1 MFQSIYGSVKFK
13 HTPSSFLHR
22 CGLRIER
29 ETQFIKSILQYGLV
43 FRNSKWSDYTKKNV
57 LKLKDSFEINPWLN
71 RTFIYYSVISYLLY
85 IFYKNYYS
93 NFLPIMFTSSILYS
107 LDDLLS
113 LSKTWFWVAFL
124 LYKSILVFVTKLLT
138 LSFIN
143 LFTNSSNKIPF
154 NTNTSNR
161 NFKLNRFR
169 GGLVDKFTFETPL
182 SKVTSFNLSNTFLI
196 GPNPL
201 VDTNFN
207 FENNLYKT
215 LQVDFN
221 STPVTLAFS
230 NTYSVT
236 KEYEF
241 KKNYL
246 SNNSI
251 FKAKNFL
258 CVNTK
263 GESNLNKNFYLT
275 TLTFQ
280 KLNFLTQN
288 KELVNVTNLLGQKLT
303 YINSLRWS
311 YRYNILHRHTM
322 INSHKLT
329 ESKKLISLG
338 FFDID
343 MTNNNLW
350 FSDQYARNLHFG
362 KKKRQLDTLS
372 LVKNNW
378 NILYRSNF
386 GYNNF
391 DTKFSLTPNL
401 LSQDNFIK
409 LSFYESS
416 FHFFIKRVKN
426 FSLLPSNIVT
436 SNPFY
441 LGGTVLKDTKDNIS
455 YIHSLSHNSLL
466 KDITKLKAN
475 FDICNNNKGG
485 LLITNKKDMVL
496 LFNDSEFLNTR
507 LLEVMYNLTKSNSLL
522 SYKFNIF
529 NLNRFLVNQ
538 YTKSFSWSPLQKKTA
553 KNNLNIFLGK

>member
-1 MFQSIYGSVKFK
+1 M
-13 HTPSSFLHR
+13 
-22 CGLRIER
+22 
-29 ETQFIKSILQYGLV
+29 
-43 FRNSKWSDYTKKNV
+43 
-57 LKLKDSFEINPWLN
+57 
-71 RTFIYYSVISYLLY
+71 
-85 IFYKNYYS
+85 
-93 NFLPIMFTSSILYS
+93 
-107 LDDLLS
+107 
-113 LSKTWFWVAFL
+113 
-124 LYKSILVFVTKLLT
+124 
-138 LSFIN
+138 
-143 LFTNSSNKIPF
+143 
-154 NTNTSNR
+154 
-161 NFKLNRFR
+161 
-169 GGLVDKFTFETPL
+169 
-182 SKVTSFNLSNTFLI
+182 I

-221 STPVTLAFS
+221 STPVTLSFS

-263 GESNLNKNFYLT
+263 DESNLNKNFYLT

-372 LVKNNW
+372 LVKNN
-378 NILYRSNF
+378 
-386 GYNNF
+386 
-391 DTKFSLTPNL
+391 
-401 LSQDNFIK
+401 
-409 LSFYESS
+409 
-416 FHFFIKRVKN
+416 
-426 FSLLPSNIVT
+426 
-436 SNPFY
+436 
-441 LGGTVLKDTKDNIS
+441 
-455 YIHSLSHNSLL
+455 
-466 KDITKLKAN
+466 
-475 FDICNNNKGG
+475 
-485 LLITNKKDMVL
+485 
-496 LFNDSEFLNTR
+496 
-507 LLEVMYNLTKSNSLL
+507 
-522 SYKFNIF
+522 
-529 NLNRFLVNQ
+529 
-538 YTKSFSWSPLQKKTA
+538 
-553 KNNLNIFLGK
+553 